1 MPNSSMSEDE
11 LEPPHSRQGNG
22 EAPTKEPQS
31 NTHIQEV
38 IGQGLRAMYDSLK
51 SEPIPDH
58 ILKLLQ
64 QLDTPKKDE
73 GQ

>member
-1 MPNSSMSEDE
+1 MPNSYMPEDE
-11 LEPPHSRQGNG
+11 LERPHVRQGNG
-22 EAPTKEPQS
+22 EAPNKEPQS
-31 NTHIQEV
+31 TTHIQEV

-51 SEPIPDH
+51 AEPIPDH
-58 ILKLLQ
+58 LLKLLQ